1 MTSQSESRLQAVAS
15 RFARRA
21 DDLTVEACRLDARLS
36 ASGLADGWQ
45 NRCDINEAVMAIQM
59 DGALV
64 DLVDLVLH
72 DANMNTRAPTHELAR
87 AAAALR
93 SRRLALQ
100 RPAPWPLSH
109 EGVASLAGG
118 LAPKRAAD
126 ERPTPEITVADEIE
140 DEVDP
145 FAGQFAEIDALI
157 ERTGRVLRGE
167 AVSTRDRA
175 SLVYQDDEG
184 EEEAEDQWFARL
196 AELER
201 LPAVQAAA
209 YAWQSWR
216 ELRLH
221 DRKPWLGLIIAG
233 AVLRARG
240 VTTWMLPLAA
250 GFRQAG
256 YRGRQSISREQA
268 VEMFCEVLGN
278 AIRVGG
284 ADLST
289 LILQRELMAK
299 RLEGRRK
306 GSKLGGLVEL
316 FLSRPVVTMPMAGMH
331 LRVTPHAVKCMFEE
345 LGGSLPR
352 ELTQRSRYRAWGI
365 L

>member
-1 MTSQSESRLQAVAS
+1 
-15 RFARRA
+15 
-21 DDLTVEACRLDARLS
+21 
-36 ASGLADGWQ
+36 
-45 NRCDINEAVMAIQM
+45 MAIQM

-72 DANMNTRAPTHELAR
+72 DANMNTRAPTHDLAR

-93 SRRLALQ
+93 ARRMALQ

-109 EGVASLAGG
+109 DGVASLAGG
-118 LAPKRAAD
+118 LASKRTVD
-126 ERPTPEITVADEIE
+126 EKPSPVITVVEDIE

-175 SLVYQDDEG
+175 SLVYQDAEG
-184 EEEAEDQWFARL
+184 EEESEDQWFALL
-196 AELER
+196 ADCER

-209 YAWQSWR
+209 FAWQSWR

-221 DRKPWLGLIIAG
+221 DRKPWLALIIAG

-256 YRGRQSISREQA
+256 FRGRQAVSREEA
-268 VEMFCEVLGN
+268 VEVFCDVLGN
-278 AIRVGG
+278 AIRIGG

-306 GSKLGGLVEL
+306 GSKLGDLVEL
-316 FLSRPVVTMPMAGMH
+316 FLSRPIVTMPMAGMH
-331 LRVTPHAVKCMFEE
+331 LKVTPHAVKCMFAE